1 MVKQTNQQARL
12 STKDHLADWYAG
24 TAVGKRLHHQI
35 ISELDSQLERLF
47 GYHTLFLGVPP
58 NVSVEDLA
66 HSQTKLVATPDGTP
80 VKGAQS
86 VLCFD
91 EALPFDTESI
101 DTVVVF
107 HGFEVCDEPH
117 QALREAHRVLVPNG
131 NLIIV
136 GFNPETLFGLGWL
149 INRFVFPAK
158 WRGLKLE
165 RIPKLM
171 DWLSLL
177 NFQVAKPRHKLV
189 IRPIGN
195 GRLFNWMARFDD
207 WLIDHQVPMGGAF
220 VLHARK
226 QVGAGIK
233 GLQRQKVRPK
243 LVAIPVSRP
252 AVGAE
257 THQLNDP
264 AK

>member
-1 MVKQTNQQARL
+1 MGKQTTIQMRR
-12 STKDHLADWYAG
+12 STKDYLTGWYAD
-24 TAVGKRLHHQI
+24 TAVGKRLYHQI
-35 ISELDSQLERLF
+35 INELDSQLERLF

-58 NVSVEDLA
+58 SVSVEELA
-66 HSQTKLVATPDGTP
+66 HSQTKLIATPDGAT

-86 VLCFD
+86 VICSD
-91 EALPFDTESI
+91 ESLPFDTESI

-107 HGFEVCDEPH
+107 HGLEVCEEPH
-117 QALREAHRVLVPNG
+117 QALREAHRVLVANG

-136 GFNPETLFGLGWL
+136 GFNPETVFGLGWL

-165 RIPKLM
+165 RIPRLM

-177 NFQVAKPRHKLV
+177 NFQVDKPRHKLI

-195 GRLFNWMARFDD
+195 GRLFRWMARFDD
-207 WLIDHQVPMGGAF
+207 WLVEHQVPMGGAF

-233 GLQRQKVRPK
+233 GIQRQKVRPK
-243 LVAIPVSRP
+243 LVPISVSRP
-252 AVGAE
+252 AVGSE
-257 THQLNDP
+257 THQRNDP
-264 AK
+264 VK

>member
-1 MVKQTNQQARL
+1 MVNQNTSTERL
-12 STKDHLADWYAG
+12 GTKDHLVGWYTD

-35 ISELDSQLERLF
+35 IGELDNQLERLF

-58 NVSVEDLA
+58 SVSVEDLA
-66 HSQTKLVATPDGTP
+66 HSQTKLIATPDGASVT
-80 VKGAQS
+80 GAQS
-86 VLCFD
+86 VVCFD
-91 EALPFDTESI
+91 ESLPFDTESI

-107 HGFEVCDEPH
+107 HGFEVCEEPH

-136 GFNPETLFGLGWL
+136 GFNPESIFGLGWL

-165 RIPKLM
+165 RIPKLL

-177 NFQVAKPRHKLV
+177 NFQVAKPRHKL
-189 IRPIGN
+189 ILRPIGG
-195 GRLFNWMARFDD
+195 GRLFRWMARFDD
-207 WLIDHQVPMGGAF
+207 WLVDHQVPMGGAF

-226 QVGAGIK
+226 QVGAGVK

-243 LVAIPVSRP
+243 LVPIPVSRP

-257 THQLNDP
+257 THQRNDP